1 MSFCRRTLL
10 RSIRSAAGGTSGAVA
25 GCFDSYRVVSNTLS
39 RSFAFS
45 SAEEAAAERRRRK
58 RRLRIEPPLHALRR
72 DPNTPRPPRDP
83 NAPRLPDSTSALVG
97 PRLSL
102 HNRVQTLIRSG
113 ELEAAS
119 SHARHAV
126 FSSIRPT
133 VFTCN
138 AIMASMHRAR
148 RLDDAVA
155 LFHFF
160 YVQQNI
166 VPNIVSYNV
175 LINAHCDAGRV
186 DTALEVYRHI
196 LANAP
201 FSPSPVTYRH
211 LTKGLIDA
219 GRITEAIDLLR
230 EMLSRGHGADSLVY
244 NNLMSGF
251 INLGNMDKALEL
263 LDELRERCLVY
274 DGVVHATLMEAYW
287 KQGMDKEAMDSYQS
301 LIDRQFKMTPVT
313 CNVLLDTLLKHDK
326 IAEAN
331 KLFEHMLDEHKPPN
345 FMALN
350 TETYNVMVNHCFYK
364 GKFSE
369 AIEVFHKTGLK
380 PLAMDVGCYN
390 NIIGKL
396 CKNGMLL
403 DAEKLFE
410 EMQSKSINPDTTSYG
425 FLIDACFE
433 DGRAEDAITYFDK
446 VMGSGEGAPKALLE
460 LYNKA
465 FDGLVRVG
473 RLGQAMDIYDKM
485 VEREIKRN
493 ASSYEILV
501 TGLCKEGE
509 LNRARFLLEE
519 MAKGG
524 IRASNELQSCVLES
538 FQTAGRGEEIEVL
551 LGGKRGTILETTS
564 LHEMIPNIASEP
576 IINQQVA
583 ASS

>member
-1 MSFCRRTLL
+1 MSFHRQTLL
-10 RSIRSAAGGTSGAVA
+10 RSLRSAAGAVA
-25 GCFDSYRVVSNTLS
+25 AAGGVEPRPSDLRLAS

-113 ELEAAS
+113 ELDAAS

-126 FSSIRPT
+126 FSSVRPT

-138 AIMASMHRAR
+138 AIMASMHRGR

-160 YVQQNI
+160 FVQQNI

-219 GRITEAIDLLR
+219 SRITEAIDLLR
-230 EMLSRGHGADSLVY
+230 EMLNRGHGADSLVY

-263 LDELRERCLVY
+263 FDELRERCLVY
-274 DGVVHATLMEAYW
+274 DGVVHTTLMEAYW
-287 KQGMDKEAMDSYQS
+287 KQDKDKEAMESYQS
-301 LIDRQFKMTPVT
+301 LIDRQFKMTPAT
-313 CNVLLDTLLKHDK
+313 CNVLLETLLKHDK
-326 IAEAN
+326 VADAN

-350 TETYNVMVNHCFYK
+350 TETYNIMVNRCFHE
-364 GKFSE
+364 GKFAE

-396 CKNGMLL
+396 CKNGMLQ

-410 EMQSKSINPDTTSYG
+410 EMPSKSINPDTTTYG
-425 FLIDACFE
+425 FFVDACFE
-433 DGRAEDAITYFDK
+433 NDRLEDAMEYFGK
-446 VMGSGEGAPKALLE
+446 VVGSGEGAPKAILE
-460 LYNKA
+460 LYSKT
-465 FDGLVRVG
+465 FDGLVKAG
-473 RLGQAMDIYDKM
+473 RLSQAMDIFGKM
-485 VEREIKRN
+485 GERELKPN
-493 ASSYEILV
+493 ALSYEILV
-501 TGLCKEGE
+501 TGLCKEGD
-509 LNRARFLLEE
+509 LDRGRALLEE
-519 MAKGG
+519 MSKGG
-524 IRASNELQSCVLES
+524 IRASSELRS
-538 FQTAGRGEEIEVL
+538 FVSDTFQLAGRGAEIEFVL
-551 LGGKRGTILETTS
+551 SGKREPIPQTTC
-564 LHEMIPNIASEP
+564 EQQIVPNTASEASVD
-576 IINQQVA
+576 QQVA
-583 ASS
+583 ARS